1 MSLVIEFSGEP
12 LRAGFLSAAK
22 AAAVCGR
29 DCDQEVQCVYAIIR
43 TGGKQ
48 YKVET
53 GDEILVEKLDLEDG
67 SEVSFEVLMLCDG
80 ESVTVGKPVVEGI
93 LAKGEV
99 VGQAKGK
106 KLIVFKYK
114 PKKNSPKKQGHRQP
128 YTKVR
133 INAIG

>member
-1 MSLVIEFSGEP
+1 M
-12 LRAGFLSAAK
+12 
-22 AAAVCGR
+22 
-29 DCDQEVQCVYAIIR
+29 YAIIR

-48 YKVET
+48 YKVEA
-53 GDEILVEKLDLEDG
+53 GDEILVEKLELEDG

-99 VGQAKGK
+99 VEQTKGK

-114 PKKNSPKKQGHRQP
+114 PKKNSRKKQGHRQP
-128 YTKVR
+128 YTKVQ